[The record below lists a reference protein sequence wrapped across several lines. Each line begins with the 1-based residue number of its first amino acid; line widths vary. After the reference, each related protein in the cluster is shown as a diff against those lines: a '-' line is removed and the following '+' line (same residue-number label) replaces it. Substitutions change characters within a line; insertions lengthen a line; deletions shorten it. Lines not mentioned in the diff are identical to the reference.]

1 MWAKVAE
8 ELQIP
13 WRAAEAMHWQLGEVD
28 MARRAGVVPFSLTSS
43 TTESTVRPQ
52 VPGPTAYLQ
61 HQNQGTHYQAP
72 SSSRAEYGE
81 NKPGL
86 FQPGYQV
93 DSVLSRSP
101 PPPLAS
107 VSASELIPTL
117 SWEQKHNYYTTGSSH
132 VLTGTQGLPHPAPPP
147 SPDRL
152 TTVTRPYPG
161 STELPT
167 CSDSSRTVYPS
178 SHHCLPPK
186 RRRSPNISPPR
197 TKRRR
202 IA

>member
-1 MWAKVAE
+1 
-8 ELQIP
+8 
-13 WRAAEAMHWQLGEVD
+13 

-61 HQNQGTHYQAP
+61 HQNQGTHYRAP

-93 DSVLSRSP
+93 DSMLPRPP

-107 VSASELIPTL
+107 VPAPEFIPTS
-117 SWEQKHNYYTTGSSH
+117 SWEQEQNHHTTGPSP
-132 VLTGTQGLPHPAPPP
+132 VLIGTQGQPHPDPPP
-147 SPDRL
+147 SPVRF
-152 TTVTRPYPG
+152 TRVTRPYPG

-178 SHHCLPPK
+178 SHRCLPPK
-186 RRRSPNISPPR
+186 RRRSPSIFQPR
-197 TKRRR
+197 NQRRR
-202 IA
+202 IGSPHPTRNGAGDRNPHAMAA